1 MATERGVSQ
10 RTIKVEFQPTRR
22 QQERL
27 QGMLR
32 ATKDCYNTLVKYVK
46 YLQQNHHSIRAC
58 RLLAAQGLSC
68 PLNQKPKSGE
78 HTGHENALVPNS

>member
-1 MATERGVSQ
+1 METERGVSQ

-27 QGMLR
+27 QGMFR
-32 ATKDCYNTLVKYVK
+32 AARDCYNTLVKYVK

-58 RLLAAQGLSC
+58 RLLAAQV
-68 PLNQKPKSGE
+68 
-78 HTGHENALVPNS
+78 LVVHSIKNPSQANTQVMKMH